1 MQSKLEIYTGTGNKN
16 ENQNP
21 KWKSKSKMKN
31 ENQKTENK
39 FENRTWLLIIK
50 WYNVYCKIQHGF
62 INMYFYIHNDAV
74 YEYVV
79 SKLLKINNAMTV
91 CRLFNSLNKLEQKYR
106 VI

>member
-1 MQSKLEIYTGTGNKN
+1 MRINKEYGDFVNKLYVSATDREECLKSD
-16 ENQNP
+16 
-21 KWKSKSKMKN
+21 KWN
-31 ENQKTENK
+31 NFN
-39 FENRTWLLIIK
+39 FIILNDK
-50 WYNVYCKIQHGF
+50 YGF